1 MKKIFFTIVCILSAA
16 FVCAQNATEKSKHI
30 IVIEGC
36 FFNEMPVS
44 GRKIAK
50 MYLLKTPD
58 GATATGITLVDSLP
72 ALAMQYAIPKDS
84 VPNAEQLLQAYND
97 HIAKSDATAVV
108 CAVQNNAGLKEG
120 DKMPFFSATD
130 IDGRKWSSNDVKGKV
145 MVLNLWFTGCSP
157 CRNEMPEL
165 SEWKNEMPDVMF
177 FSSTFESEKKARPVI
192 EAKKFNW
199 IHFVDDNQFGEF
211 VGNNGYPVTV
221 VVDKDGT
228 IAKVEYGSAP
238 VQRIELKEKIKSL
251 R

>member
-1 MKKIFFTIVCILSAA
+1 MKKYFFTLVAVLLAA
-16 FVCAQNATEKSKHI
+16 CVCAQTATPKKRI
-30 IVIEGC
+30 IVINGC

-50 MYLLKTPD
+50 MYLLKTAD

-84 VPNAEQLLQAYND
+84 VPNADALLQAYNEQA
-97 HIAKSDATAVV
+97 AKSGGTAVRV
-108 CAVQNNAGLKEG
+108 SANDAAIKEG

-130 IDGRKWSSNDVKGKV
+130 IDGRKWSSDDVKGKV

-199 IHFVDDNQFGEF
+199 IHFVNDTQFNDF
-211 VGNNGYPVTV
+211 VGGNGYPVTV
-221 VVDKDGT
+221 VVAKDGT